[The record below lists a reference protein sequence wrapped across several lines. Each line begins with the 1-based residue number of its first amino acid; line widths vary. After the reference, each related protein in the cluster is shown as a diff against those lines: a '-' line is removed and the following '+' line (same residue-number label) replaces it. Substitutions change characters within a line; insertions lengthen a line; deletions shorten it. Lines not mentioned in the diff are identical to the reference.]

1 MNAIG
6 NDEQPPVPTEE
17 SAQDVSVPVQRPRW
31 RQWSSKLY
39 WRAHCLAPYLVPHP
53 GGKLEFDTERDQEEN
68 EKSRIEVGRNL
79 RAPMIWGVELYGPAE
94 ISSLY
99 AGLSRLGWSRAGGWK
114 PEHDAE
120 DQVRRMRSNG
130 AGSWLNIGHVR
141 GRSASGSFPLN
152 DNYAP
157 LPHGVESL
165 IVGASQ
171 ITASLTAV
179 VIGFHLEESFATR
192 YESEINTDRQMH
204 RRRIPRSWTV
214 EWNGPGHQKE
224 EAVASVRRD
233 SRAMVGAW
241 FSRHLPGYF
250 SALNL
255 EERFPTMELLVARG
269 ISLRESDEPSSRR
282 QFDWQR
288 LLVNTSPYD
297 VWDSNDNPGL
307 QLGLEHCY
315 DSNTGLHVYI
325 TLDPSAL
332 PDSALEGRGE
342 RSSRAYSW
350 HCDRMFSGFLVHMAA
365 IEYLKIHAQELHT
378 TRERLKLTR
387 SNSRNVAKTLDEIG
401 RFFDTTLGSPA
412 IIRELVVHS
421 ESEVWFRRSCEDFG
435 SKPFEDEEHRML
447 YADVQSGVRNRSMR
461 LMEDEAALRTHFEQ
475 LTTILSVRES
485 IRLQRRTLLLT
496 LITVGVALGSLAV
509 AIYGPTIIDSAMTLI
524 AETIEFIKK

>member
-1 MNAIG
+1 MSTNE
-6 NDEQPPVPTEE
+6 NDEPLPISAEE
-17 SAQDVSVPVQRPRW
+17 SAQAVCVPVRRPLW

-53 GGKLEFDTERDQEEN
+53 GGKLELHTERDQEEN
-68 EKSRIEVGRNL
+68 ERSRIEVDRNL

-94 ISSLY
+94 IAGLY

-120 DQVRRMRSNG
+120 DQVQRMRSLG
-130 AGSWLNIGHVR
+130 GGSWLNIGHVR
-141 GRSASGSFPLN
+141 RRGAGGSFPLS

-157 LPHGVESL
+157 LPRGVESL

-179 VIGFHLEESFATR
+179 VIGFQLEESLAAR

-204 RRRIPRSWTV
+204 RRRVPRSWTV

-224 EAVASVRRD
+224 ETVASVRREH
-233 SRAMVGAW
+233 RAMVGAW

-250 SALNL
+250 CGLNL

-269 ISLRESDEPSSRR
+269 LSLQENDEPSSSR

-288 LLVNTSPYD
+288 LLKNTSPYD

-307 QLGLEHCY
+307 QLGLEHRY
-315 DSNTGLHVYI
+315 DRNTGLHVYI
-325 TLDPSAL
+325 TLDPSTL

-350 HCDRMFSGFLVHMAA
+350 HCDRKFSGFLVHLAA
-365 IEYLKIHAQELHT
+365 IEYLKTHAQELHAI
-378 TRERLKLTR
+378 RERLKLAR
-387 SNSRNVAKTLDEIG
+387 SKSRNVANTLDEIG
-401 RFFDTTLGSPA
+401 RFFDMTLGSPA
-412 IIRELVVHS
+412 IIRELAVYS
-421 ESEVWFRRSCEDFG
+421 ESELWFRRSCEDFG
-435 SKPFEDEEHRML
+435 SKPFEDEERRML
-447 YADVQSGVRNRSMR
+447 YVDVQSGVRKRSAR
-461 LMEDEAALRTHFEQ
+461 LVEDEAALRTHFEQ

-496 LITVGVALGSLAV
+496 VITVGIALGSLAV

-524 AETIEFIKK
+524 AETIEFIK